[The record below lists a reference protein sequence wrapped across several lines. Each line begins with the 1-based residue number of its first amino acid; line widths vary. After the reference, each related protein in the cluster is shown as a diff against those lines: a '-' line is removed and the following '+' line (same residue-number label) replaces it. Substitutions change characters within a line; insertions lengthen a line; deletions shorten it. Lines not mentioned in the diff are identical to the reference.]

1 MTMFEEMANGM
12 VQLKRLSLMGDLM
25 EALKDEL
32 DDVTLDE
39 EQAKLLKMEVLARVA
54 SGVGSSMK

>member
-1 MTMFEEMANGM
+1 MFEEMANGM